1 MRKRK
6 RLGGGFG
13 FMSHMQFK
21 TSKTLTGFRLLFFFS
36 LGIFFAIKWA
46 SLELDIDLGC

>member
-36 LGIFFAIKWA
+36 LGISLQSNGA